1 MRMDIFPPCIL
12 LRHFRL
18 IRGMPPFVSGCLCR
32 ETWLTRTRKSTFPC
46 RKTSIN
52 TKIYPSLFSP
62 AEEDDSLQEPTTPA
76 SITYYDESKDIY
88 EYEEMSDS
96 ETAVLS
102 EILNQSQGYT
112 PSQEEQST
120 VLNATRFA
128 CFQPSES
135 SMLYFL
141 PYEDDFPLCDTMNHM
156 AYPLTEEQRE
166 SLLSILQKSQFV
178 FRFFISVHTKR
189 PLAEFF
195 PLKRPFYMVTQPGT
209 GRISGNWFPVHS
221 TKSGGREPA
230 AGPRSAAGLPGH
242 HRLLAAAF
250 CKRVIPS

>member
-1 MRMDIFPPCIL
+1 MDIFPPCIL

-46 RKTSIN
+46 RKNIDQYQDIS
-52 TKIYPSLFSP
+52 SLFSP

-156 AYPLTEEQRE
+156 AYPLTEEQRNPCFPFCK
-166 SLLSILQKSQFV
+166 ITICVQIFHKCTHKKAACRV
-178 FRFFISVHTKR
+178 
-189 PLAEFF
+189 F